1 MMKRWVSITGMVVT
15 LALLPFLAGCST
27 APPDAPSA
35 GSPVIVKIP
44 AWVAA
49 KANSPTPPASATKK
63 TSIGE
68 GMLEVNTSNAAG
80 DSDWFWF
87 EGIDVD
93 GDGNV
98 EVTEL
103 LWDDENKM
111 LFLYGGGEFKCARGG
126 WATGDLMLAIYG
138 KGNSRGRPAGSGW
151 YLVTLDAGECA
162 ANMAGAYGCRFDASQ
177 NPTTCGMALVDE
189 QTNDLLFATASN

>member
-1 MMKRWVSITGMVVT
+1 MKHWAPMAGMFVT
-15 LALLPFLAGCST
+15 LAFLPFLAGCST
-27 APPDAPSA
+27 VPPDAPSA

-49 KANSPTPPASATKK
+49 KANPPMPPASATKK
-63 TSIGE
+63 TSIGK
-68 GMLEVNTSNAAG
+68 GMLEVNTSSAAG
-80 DSDWFWF
+80 DSDWFWL

-98 EVTEL
+98 EVSEV

-111 LFLYGGGEFKCARGG
+111 LFLYGGGEFKCTRGG
-126 WATGDLMLAIYG
+126 WGSGELLIAIYG
-138 KGNSRGRPAGSGW
+138 KGNRRGRPAGSGW

-162 ANMAGAYGCRFDASQ
+162 TNMDGAYGCRFDASQ
-177 NPTTCGMALVDE
+177 NPTTCGMALVDA
-189 QTNDLLFATASN
+189 QTNDLLFATATN